1 MTDRY
6 AVVGNPVA
14 HSLSPEIHA
23 VFARQTG
30 QDLEYARLPAPL
42 DGFAAT
48 VDQFRASGGCGVNV
62 TVPFKFDAFKYCEPA
77 ASALA
82 AEAANTLDFR
92 AGKIRGYN
100 TDGSGLIT
108 DLEHNLGF
116 TICGQRVLVMGAGGA
131 TSGVVHPLLDAQ
143 RPVGVVYFQAE
154 AFGGQL
160 ALDSHECGGCI
171 ALEIRLCHRIEP
183 LMHEIVFR
191 CIA

>member
-23 VFARQTG
+23 AFARQTG
-30 QDLEYARLPAPL
+30 QDLEYARLLAPL

-48 VDQFRASGGCGVNV
+48 VDEFRASGGRGVNV
-62 TVPFKFDAFKYCEPA
+62 TVPFKFDAFKFCEPA

-108 DLEHNLGF
+108 DLEHNLDTVTGSVNRF
-116 TICGQRVLVMGAGGA
+116 ASAGARGRGEA
-131 TSGVVHPLLDAQ
+131 TGPGRGPARARSAAAPA
-143 RPVGVVYFQAE
+143 A
-154 AFGGQL
+154 
-160 ALDSHECGGCI
+160 
-171 ALEIRLCHRIEP
+171 
-183 LMHEIVFR
+183 
-191 CIA
+191 